1 MTEALEPGFEIIPPP
16 PKRGHGKLIGSIAAV
31 VVLAAGGAVSYVAF
45 AAGDSGASSPEKAV
59 QNVVADLQNA
69 DLIGVLDDLA
79 PGERAALSAPIRDD
93 IASLK
98 RLSVLS
104 SSANPSAVS
113 GVHFATHDL
122 TYASKTITVNDH
134 VQIVQITGGSVD
146 LGADATKFPFTQ
158 RFLGV
163 AKPPTKAANQHIAIT
178 APVRIATEK
187 VGDTWYASLFYTAA
201 DDAAGHAVPS
211 ASNSIPA
218 HGADSAEG
226 AVEKMVRALL
236 SGDVTSALS
245 LISPAELGA
254 VHDYGSMI
262 LKAMPR
268 WQAAQVTIKTLDLT
282 TTPISDGVRV
292 GLKNLVLS
300 SGGRELSVAIDNG
313 CATIAAAGFHKKVC
327 PADAADLISTF
338 LGGLTC
344 ASSFSFGS
352 SSGSSAYHSRIDIT
366 TDGKSS
372 SKTKNTY
379 SQSHYV
385 PLDND
390 GTLSGDGCQGPKF
403 TAAQK
408 QAIADLLSGITS
420 LGIDTAKVDGQ
431 WFITPVRT
439 VADLG
444 ATVLSGLKGDDLF
457 QLATLGH

>member
-1 MTEALEPGFEIIPPP
+1 MTQDLEPGFEILPTPPR
-16 PKRGHGKLIGSIAAV
+16 RGHGKLIASIAAV
-31 VVLAAGGAVSYVAF
+31 VVLGAGGAVTYVAL
-45 AAGDSGASSPEKAV
+45 AAGDSGAGSPQKAV

-79 PGERAALSAPIRDD
+79 PGERTALSAPIRDD

-104 SSANPSAVS
+104 SKANPSSVP
-113 GVHFATHDL
+113 GVHFAAHDL
-122 TYASKTITVNDH
+122 KYADKTITVNDH

-146 LGADATKFPFTQ
+146 LGADASKLPFTQ
-158 RFLGV
+158 RFLGL
-163 AKPPTKAANQHIAIT
+163 AKPPKNATKQHIAIT
-178 APVRIATEK
+178 QPVRIATEK
-187 VGDTWYASLFYTAA
+187 VGGSWYASLFYTAA
-201 DDAAGHAVPS
+201 DDVAGHAIPS
-211 ASNSIPA
+211 ASNAIPA
-218 HGADSAEG
+218 NGADSAEA
-226 AVEKMVRALL
+226 AVDKMVRSLL

-262 LKAMPR
+262 LKAAPR
-268 WQAAQVTIKTLDLT
+268 WQASQVTIKTLDLT

-300 SGGRELSVAIDNG
+300 SGGRQVSIAIDNG
-313 CATIAAAGFHKKVC
+313 CATIAASGLHKKVC
-327 PADAADLISTF
+327 PADAANLISTF
-338 LGGLTC
+338 IGGLTC
-344 ASSFSFGS
+344 ASSFGFGS
-352 SSGSSAYHSRIDIT
+352 ASGVESGSGAYHSRISISK
-366 TDGKSS
+366 GSGSS
-372 SKTKNTY
+372 SGK
-379 SQSHYV
+379 YV
-385 PLDND
+385 PLDS
-390 GTLSGDGCQGPKF
+390 SGRVPGCSGPKF

-420 LGIDTAKVDGQ
+420 LGIDTAQVDGK

-457 QLATLGH
+457 QLATLGR

>member
-1 MTEALEPGFEIIPPP
+1 MTEELEPGFEIMPTP
-16 PKRGHGKLIGSIAAV
+16 PKRGRGKLIGSIAAI
-31 VVLAAGGAVSYVAF
+31 VVLAAGGAVTYVAF

-59 QNVVADLQNA
+59 QNVVADLQKA
-69 DLIGVLDDLA
+69 DLIGVLDDLV
-79 PGERAALSAPIRDD
+79 PGERVALSAPIRDD

-122 TYASKTITVNDH
+122 TYAKKTITVNDH

-146 LGADATKFPFTQ
+146 LGAQASKFPFTQ

-163 AKPPTKAANQHIAIT
+163 AKPPAKATNQHIAIT

-187 VGDTWYASLFYTAA
+187 VGGTWYASLFYTAA
-201 DDAAGHAVPS
+201 DDAAGHAIPS
-211 ASNSIPA
+211 TSNSIPA

-226 AVEKMVRALL
+226 AVEKMVRSLL

-262 LKAMPR
+262 LKATPP
-268 WQAAQVTIKTLDLT
+268 WQATHVTIKTLDLT
-282 TTPISDGVRV
+282 STPISDGVRV

-300 SGGRELSVAIDNG
+300 SGGRDLSVAIDSG
-313 CATIAAAGFHKKVC
+313 CATIATPGFHKKVC
-327 PADAADLISTF
+327 PADAAELISTF
-338 LGGLTC
+338 IGGITC
-344 ASSFSFGS
+344 ASSFGFGTASGVGS
-352 SSGSSAYHSRIDIT
+352 SSSVSISG
-366 TDGKSS
+366 GG
-372 SKTKNTY
+372 
-379 SQSHYV
+379 
-385 PLDND
+385 ND
-390 GTLSGDGCQGPKF
+390 GTLSGDGCHGPKF